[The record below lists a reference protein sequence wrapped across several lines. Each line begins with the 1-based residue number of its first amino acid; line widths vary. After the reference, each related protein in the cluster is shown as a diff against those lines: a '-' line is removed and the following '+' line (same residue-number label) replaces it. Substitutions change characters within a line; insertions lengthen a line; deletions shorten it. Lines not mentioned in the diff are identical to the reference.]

1 MALSLFFASAAL
13 PETGAAGRGAD
24 YIRTTQLPDG
34 GFGGFGAGQSMDAI
48 FAVRA
53 AGVDPNSLLKDGKSP
68 ADFLKANAA
77 GATKPAEA
85 AKAALAARALGID
98 PRSVAGTD
106 LIAKINAGYAA
117 ATGLYA
123 ADDFSQSIALIGL
136 ACTGNNIP
144 SSAVLALRKTQID
157 DGGWGF
163 QGASDPDTTGIA
175 LQALVAA
182 GAPKSDAAVAKAVAY
197 LKSTQGK
204 DGGWGFDPNESNAS
218 STAFAIQ
225 GLLAAGENVETA
237 AYTKTG
243 VNPVTY
249 LISQQNPDGSF
260 KGFDPAFA
268 TNQVVPALAGRT
280 FCDASATAIRPAGP
294 AAAVTPARPRAPL
307 PPNTG
312 TGAMSGE
319 SATALIAMA
328 VVLLVLAGGAAVTA
342 TRKAR

>member
-1 MALSLFFASAAL
+1 MALPLIFASAAL

-34 GFGGFGAGQSMDAI
+34 GFGGFGAGQSMDAV

-77 GATKPAEA
+77 AATKPAEA

-117 ATGLYA
+117 ATGLFA
-123 ADDFSQSIALIGL
+123 ADDFGQSIALIGL
-136 ACTGNNIP
+136 ACTGNSVP
-144 SSAVLALRKTQID
+144 SSAILALRKTQID

-197 LKSTQGK
+197 FKSTQGK

-218 STAFAIQ
+218 STAFAVQ

-237 AYTKTG
+237 AYTKAG
-243 VNPVTY
+243 VNPVAY
-249 LISQQNPDGSF
+249 LISQQNADGSF
-260 KGFDPAFA
+260 KGFDPALA

-280 FCDASATAIRPAGP
+280 FCDAPATAIRPAGP
-294 AAAVTPARPRAPL
+294 AAAVTPARPTAPL

-312 TGAMSGE
+312 TGRE
-319 SATALIAMA
+319 SDRSALFVIGAI
-328 VVLLVLAGGAAVTA
+328 VLLVTAAGSATLAA
-342 TRKAR
+342 RKSR